1 MRKSISQLGFSR
13 IANTQVNRLEQ
24 FDKLKEIANRNNYP
38 HKIKQLTAKV
48 QEEYVFWNLKNPSRK
63 LEDITR
69 DLIYDLN
76 KFRNGPIMT
85 ENLELP
91 KKEKVG
97 KKK

>member
-1 MRKSISQLGFSR
+1 MRKSISQLGFSK

-48 QEEYVFWNLKNPSRK
+48 QEEYNFWNVKNPSRK

-69 DLIYDLN
+69 DLIFI
-76 KFRNGPIMT
+76 KSIRGPILDK
-85 ENLELP
+85 ERINELI
-91 KKEKVG
+91 EKYG
-97 KKK
+97 LK